1 MKNSII
7 LLLSFL
13 SIQFL
18 HAQETTLT
26 LKVQRIVS
34 NENNS
39 PRQIHGCS
47 PLEWGLEKYKFEA
60 TNFTEYNICRLNIT
74 SSFLKKN
81 GSNFEEVKPP
91 VETNLKKYLYLDFLV
106 GIKGDKK
113 TVILDKNNNFNFNDD
128 KALHFDL
135 SNEDDLRNNI
145 DSQILEYR
153 LNHGL
158 KEERAIRI
166 VPLLSKSLNITDSL
180 RINLIPYD
188 ELVGYFEVNGKE
200 YMLRLNVEEDRFLD
214 EFGRNKGIQIGLKD
228 KTYFHMAP
236 ILELNQDFIIED
248 KVVRVFDVSP
258 NRDSVKITIAQR
270 LNLKDNKPNVS
281 LNFENFIETGHLHKK
296 TYWPSKK
303 RVLILWKTSSEES
316 LAALDNYNNIL
327 LDLEKR
333 IDLRGI
339 LFDESMYDVE
349 NALQG
354 KNLFFKNYIYSSE
367 KLPLFFNNIKNGCY
381 PTVLVIDNYETIY
394 NQCRPD
400 LQSLRLFLSGLA
412 VQNPF

>member
-1 MKNSII
+1 M
-7 LLLSFL
+7 
-13 SIQFL
+13 
-18 HAQETTLT
+18 HAQESIFSINL
-26 LKVQRIVS
+26 QRIIS

-39 PRQIHGCS
+39 PKSIHSCS
-47 PLEWGLEKYKFEA
+47 PLEWGLEKYKFDA
-60 TNFTEYNICRLNIT
+60 SDFTEYNICRLNIT

-81 GSNFEEVKPP
+81 GYNFEEVKPP
-91 VETNLKKYLYLDFLV
+91 AQPNLKRYLYLDFLV

-113 TVILDKNNNFNFNDD
+113 TVILDKNNNFNFDDD
-128 KALHFDL
+128 KTLHFDL
-135 SNEDDLRNNI
+135 SNGDDLRNNI

-153 LNHGL
+153 INHGL

-166 VPLLSKSLNITDSL
+166 VPLLSNSLNISDSL

-214 EFGRNKGIQIGLKD
+214 EFGRNKSIQIGLKD

-248 KVVRVFDVSP
+248 KMVRVFDVST

-270 LNLKDNKPNVS
+270 LNLKDNLSNVT
-281 LNFENFIETGHLHKK
+281 LNFENFKETGHLDEK

-303 RVLILWKTSSEES
+303 RVLIIWKTSSEES
-316 LAALDNYNNIL
+316 LAALDNYNDIL

-333 IDLRGI
+333 IDLRGN
-339 LFDESMYDVE
+339 LFDESVYDVE
-349 NALQG
+349 NALRG

-367 KLPLFFNNIKNGCY
+367 KLPLLFNQIKNGCS

-412 VQNPF
+412 VRNPF